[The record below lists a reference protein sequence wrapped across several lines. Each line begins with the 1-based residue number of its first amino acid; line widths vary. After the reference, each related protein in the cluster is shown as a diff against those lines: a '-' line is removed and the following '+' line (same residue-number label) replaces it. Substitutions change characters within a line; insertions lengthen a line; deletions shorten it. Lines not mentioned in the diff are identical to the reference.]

1 MTGSGTSSSLTSGGG
16 LSGRVYGRCT
26 GTGGCC
32 SVAELRLGNSGGRGG
47 DVWWSVVDKGVDII
61 AITSSG

>member
-1 MTGSGTSSSLTSGGG
+1 MTGGGASSSLTSRGG
-16 LSGRVYGRCT
+16 LSGRVDGRCT

-32 SVAELRLGNSGGRGG
+32 SVTELRLGNSGGRGG